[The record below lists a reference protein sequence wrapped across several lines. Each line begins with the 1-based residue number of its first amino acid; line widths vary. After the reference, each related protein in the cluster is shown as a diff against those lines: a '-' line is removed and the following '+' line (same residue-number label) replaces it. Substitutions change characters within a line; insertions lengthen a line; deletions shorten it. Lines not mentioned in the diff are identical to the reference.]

1 MKESTSH
8 SRRVHILRE
17 SVARKIAA
25 GEVIDR
31 PFSVVR
37 ELLDNSL
44 DAGAKNIEVHLEAGG
59 IDLIRVVDDGS
70 GMSREDLEL
79 CFLPHATSK
88 IDTEDDLSHVRSLG
102 FRGEALSAIATVSR
116 LEIASHPAGEDVGHR
131 LAVQAGR
138 LSSLEP
144 HHTSPGTTVTVKD
157 LFYSLPARKRF
168 LKRPSAETAM
178 SRNVFLEKA
187 VPFHHVG
194 FRLFTD
200 GKMRTFLPPGS
211 RLERVASAHA
221 NFLDPALLTEIAG
234 SGDGFSITCVTA
246 GPHLYRNDRKLIQIY
261 VNNRRIWEY
270 AFVQAVEYGFSDY
283 LPGGSYPIAFVF
295 IELNPDLVDFNI
307 HPAKR
312 EARFRNLQDIHRRLV
327 SLLQGFLQA
336 HNIKFSRQNS
346 SSADPELQWQTAAE
360 RPIQPLRPMQPGR
373 PAAPDGQT
381 AFRDTAFTTWA
392 PQARPAAGPTRSAVP
407 YELDHHFNPAA
418 PAAPPETDTL
428 VYHGQIFG
436 LFLLAEVG
444 NHFYI
449 VDQHAGHEKVLYNR
463 FRQAVERQGLLVPH
477 TFETTQDEAEALA
490 GIADALGAI
499 GITLRRLSASE
510 WEITEVPAAFAS
522 EPGSLAE
529 VITDP
534 SISPR
539 ELEKEIYA
547 TMACKAAI
555 KDGDRIDDVT
565 ARSLLEEIFKLENAR
580 CPHGRPIWF
589 ELSRSELFQFV
600 GRT

>member
-1 MKESTSH
+1 
-8 SRRVHILRE
+8 VHILRE

-44 DAGAKNIEVHLEAGG
+44 DAGAKNIEVYLEAGG

-70 GMSREDLEL
+70 GMNREDLEL

-116 LEIASHPAGEDVGHR
+116 LEIASHPTGEDVGHR

-168 LKRPSAETAM
+168 LKRASAETAM

-187 VPFHHVG
+187 VPFHDAG

-211 RLERVASAHA
+211 RLDRVAAAHS
-221 NFLDPALLTEIAG
+221 NLLDPALLTEIAG
-234 SGDGFSITCVTA
+234 SGDGFHITCVTA

-360 RPIQPLRPMQPGR
+360 RPPEPPR
-373 PAAPDGQT
+373 PAGPTRPAGSVRAAGSAPLFS
-381 AFRDTAFTTWA
+381 AA
-392 PQARPAAGPTRSAVP
+392 PQAGRARSAVP

-418 PAAPPETDTL
+418 PAARPETDTL
-428 VYHGQIFG
+428 IYHGQIFG

-477 TFETTQDEAEALA
+477 TFETTQDEAEVLSGITDALA
-490 GIADALGAI
+490 AI
-499 GITLRRLSASE
+499 GITVRRLSASE

-522 EPGSLAE
+522 EPVSLAE

-555 KDGDRIDDVT
+555 KDGDRVDDVT
-565 ARSLLEEIFKLENAR
+565 ARSLLEEIFTLENAR